1 MVFGKTDWDRAQSD
15 PPGAVVR
22 GALHH
27 WSESGIGSARAFDR
41 RDTAAFLVQAKSRA
55 TPSRCSAPWSELAA
69 AYAAMS
75 GVPNSRI
82 LTLQLSHDSPDE
94 FADALITATE
104 TLRAGDV
111 VALDIVAR
119 TARQRRGVTREDLG
133 RALFRAGLENSLVWA
148 GRAVL
153 SEERRAVSM

>member
-82 LTLQLSHDSPDE
+82 LTLQLSHGNPDE

-111 VALDIVAR
+111 VALDIVAK
-119 TARQRRGVTREDLG
+119 TARQRSLPAR
-133 RALFRAGLENSLVWA
+133 RAGCTVAAINDIHDTACASA
-148 GRAVL
+148 STPPSGHSPA
-153 SEERRAVSM
+153 SG